1 MVLVVA
7 AAVLVP
13 LAIAPGL
20 LLSYDVTP
28 KVAILLAGAALAL
41 PWRRA
46 GREALAVLMRTVPG
60 KWLGLLSVLSALWL
74 AVSTAASADPAISLT
89 GSGWRRLGLV
99 SHLALLAWT
108 LMAAAQLHRRS
119 GGVLSLL
126 RWTAAAGL
134 AVAVYGIAQYFGAD
148 PLLSPESYH
157 VGEGERRIVR
167 PPATFGYVTYA
178 ATYYLH
184 VAFSGL
190 ALWRCDRARWWRILG
205 TIAGTAAVAAIV
217 LSGTRAALL
226 GLLAGGGLLAW
237 RDRPRSW
244 RRVAAMLAV
253 AFALFAAL
261 LISPVGQKL
270 RARLVWA
277 WEEPAGGARRWLWA
291 DSLRMGLA
299 RPWTGWGPE
308 TFLAEFPQFQ
318 SLELARAYPDFH
330 HESPHNIFLDAL
342 TECGF
347 PGLLLLA
354 AFCAL
359 GSWCAGRGR
368 ERSSLAAILGATLAA
383 SVVSQQF
390 SVFTAPT
397 ALYFFLTVAALVALA
412 AEPAARKPLRHDVAA
427 VVPAV
432 LLAGGFL
439 FCAIRLAVSD
449 FHLGQTKRLLNAGRI
464 QEAMAAYERGRRWQ
478 LPGVTADLWYSRA
491 LAEAAGRTGDLAV
504 RLEAARRALEAARR
518 APAHTEDPANA
529 FYNLAAFSAATND
542 SEATIAHLR
551 RAIQSAPQWFKP
563 HWMLAQVLALAGRWE
578 EAEAEAARAAELD
591 GGKHP
596 EVRATLEQIRAR
608 RLSAPL

>member
-7 AAVLVP
+7 VAVLVP

-20 LLSYDVTP
+20 VLSYDVTP

-41 PWRRA
+41 PWRRS
-46 GREALAVLMRTVPG
+46 GREALAGLMGTAPG
-60 KWLGLLSVLSALWL
+60 KWLGWLSASSALWL
-74 AVSTAASADPAISLT
+74 VVSTAASADAAVSLT
-89 GSGWRRLGLV
+89 GSAWRRFGLV
-99 SHLALLAWT
+99 SRLALIAWA
-108 LMAAAQLHRRS
+108 LIAAAHLHRRP
-119 GGVLSLL
+119 GGIVLLL
-126 RWTAAAGL
+126 RGTAVAGL
-134 AVAVYGIAQYFGAD
+134 VVAVYGVAQYFGAD

-157 VGEGERRIVR
+157 IGEGERRIVR
-167 PPATFGYVTYA
+167 PPATLGYVTYA

-190 ALWRCDRARWWRILG
+190 ALWRCDEGRRWRILG
-205 TIAGTAAVAAIV
+205 AIAGTAAVVAIV

-226 GLLAGGGLLAW
+226 GLLVGGALLAW

-244 RRVAAMLAV
+244 RRVAAILA
-253 AFALFAAL
+253 AGLALFAIMLA
-261 LISPVGQKL
+261 SPAGQRL
-270 RARLVWA
+270 RARLIWA
-277 WEEPAGGARRWLWA
+277 WEEPVGGARRWLWA
-291 DSLRMGLA
+291 DALRMGRA

-308 TFLAEFPQFQ
+308 TFLAEFPPFQ

-330 HESPHNIFLDAL
+330 HESAHNVFLDAL

-359 GSWCAGRGR
+359 GWRCAGRAR
-368 ERSSLAAILGATLAA
+368 ESSSLTAILGATLAA
-383 SVVSQQF
+383 AVVSQQF
-390 SVFTAPT
+390 SVFTVPT

-412 AEPAARKPLRHDVAA
+412 AGPAAREPGRYNVAA
-427 VVPAV
+427 VALSA

-439 FCAIRLAVSD
+439 FCAIRLAVTD
-449 FHLGQTKRLLNAGRI
+449 YRLGETKRLLDSGRI
-464 QEAMAAYERGRRWQ
+464 QEAMVAYERARRWQ

-518 APAHTEDPANA
+518 APAHTEDRANA
-529 FYNLAAFSAATND
+529 YYNLAAFSAAAND
-542 SEATIAHLR
+542 LEATMAHLR
-551 RAIQSAPQWFKP
+551 QAIQAAPQWFKP
-563 HWMLAQVLALAGRWE
+563 RWMLARVLALAGRWE
-578 EAEAEAARAAELD
+578 DAETEAARAAELD

-596 EVRATLEQIRAR
+596 EVRATLDQIRTR